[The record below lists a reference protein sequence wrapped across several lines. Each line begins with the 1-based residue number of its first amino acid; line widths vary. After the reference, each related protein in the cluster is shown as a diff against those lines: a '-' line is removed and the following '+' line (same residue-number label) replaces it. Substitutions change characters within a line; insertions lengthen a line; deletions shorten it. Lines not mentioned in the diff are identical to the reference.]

1 MLIDCSTCA
10 VRGAACRGCL
20 VTALLDAPAE
30 IEDLDASDLRAI
42 EVFARAGFEV
52 EVVSAPPAPLRMVRP
67 RPGSRSGSRVA

>member
-1 MLIDCSTCA
+1 MLIDCDGCA

-30 IEDLDASDLRAI
+30 IDHLDADELRAI

-52 EVVSAPPAPLRMVRP
+52 EVVSQRPAALRMARP
-67 RPGSRSGSRVA
+67 PSRSGFRVA

>member
-1 MLIDCSTCA
+1 MLIDCSSCA

-30 IEDLDASDLRAI
+30 IEGLDADELRAI

-52 EVVSAPPAPLRMVRP
+52 EVVTTQPAALRMVRP
-67 RPGSRSGSRVA
+67 RARPGSRVA

>member
-1 MLIDCSTCA
+1 MLIDCSSCA

-30 IEDLDASDLRAI
+30 IEGLDADELRAI

-52 EVVSAPPAPLRMVRP
+52 EVVSAQPAALRMVRP
-67 RPGSRSGSRVA
+67 RSRSGFRVA